1 MQLHFRIK
9 LGLDYQAIYK
19 IQLIFQ
25 HQYGCE
31 HLKRK
36 LIQDFKEQLYRFD
49 KVDLEGMIFIF
60 GIVLSYKC

>member
-9 LGLDYQAIYK
+9 LDLDYQVICK

-25 HQYGCE
+25 HQYECE

-49 KVDLEGMIFIF
+49 RVHLEGMIFIF
-60 GIVLSYKC
+60 GIVL